1 MLTSGDVVDVDFG
14 SPQGR
19 ETGFVRPAI
28 VLTAQRLLDRSPS
41 VIQVVPFTATIR
53 QFETDIVV
61 EPDSDNG
68 LNQRSAAQ
76 CAQMRAISAGRVS
89 KLRGNVGRAVLRRS
103 RLAVLETIGG
113 GV

>member
-19 ETGFVRPAI
+19 EAGFLRPAI

-41 VIQVVPFTATIR
+41 VIQVVPLTTTIR
-53 QFETDIVV
+53 QFESDIVV

-68 LNQRSAAQ
+68 LDQLSAAQ
-76 CAQMRAISAGRVS
+76 CAQIRAISAGQVCG
-89 KLRGNVGRAVLRRS
+89 LRGNVGPAVLLLSRR
-103 RLAVLETIGG
+103 AVLETIGLG
-113 GV
+113 L